1 MSGITKDIPITLDS
15 SAVGNDKK
23 IVVFGSKLSVVTSQ
37 DINIAWQVIPS
48 GSVASFHYPHETNIG
63 VYYYSGSNKILVLS
77 QVAAAPGT
85 TWDYLAKSTDE
96 EGTIELDQSVRVRS
110 DGIYA
115 ILNQKPDSWSGR
127 LVNVGLYKDSKLF
140 MVEPSVGVDSF
151 AEMTVSNKLYFAV
164 VVHSDF
170 ITNGKMFVPSFVN
183 VFSKENSAS
192 AILPEVLEAQVSQLK
207 EVDLNQY
214 PNGVT
219 VTITQDKSSLRF
231 IFDMKPTK

>member
-1 MSGITKDIPITLDS
+1 
-15 SAVGNDKK
+15 
-23 IVVFGSKLSVVTSQ
+23 
-37 DINIAWQVIPS
+37 
-48 GSVASFHYPHETNIG
+48 
-63 VYYYSGSNKILVLS
+63 
-77 QVAAAPGT
+77 
-85 TWDYLAKSTDE
+85 
-96 EGTIELDQSVRVRS
+96 
-110 DGIYA
+110 
-115 ILNQKPDSWSGR
+115 
-127 LVNVGLYKDSKLF
+127 